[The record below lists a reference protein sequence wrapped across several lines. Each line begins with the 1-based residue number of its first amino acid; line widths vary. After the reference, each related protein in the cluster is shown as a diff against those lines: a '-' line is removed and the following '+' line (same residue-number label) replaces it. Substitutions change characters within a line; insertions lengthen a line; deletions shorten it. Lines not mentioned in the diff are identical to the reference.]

1 MGTWLNE
8 SVSTGLVQR
17 PYVVP
22 SLLRDLV
29 LLDMV
34 ELAGS
39 TVAAAKLLNVSQ
51 PTVSRRFRA
60 VCNDLQITGNLKER
74 AGQRLEHNPCLRLL
88 RRGICHHRWDAASLR
103 FGIEAGLPFP
113 SGGRVQ
119 WVGLR
124 VDQPSD
130 WDCLMRA
137 ELIDGALVKG
147 EDQAALSNCGDTWI
161 TPKGWGD
168 GILVSRRHP
177 KVRKLVEGLMSATIA
192 DQRSSTSD

>member
-1 MGTWLNE
+1 MGTCFNE
-8 SVSTGLVQR
+8 SVSTRLFQR

-22 SLLRDLV
+22 SSLRDLV

-74 AGQRLEHNPCLRLL
+74 AGQRLEPNPCLRLL

-103 FGIEAGLPFP
+103 LGIDAGLPLP
-113 SGGRVQ
+113 TGGRVQ
-119 WVGLR
+119 WVALQ
-124 VDQPSD
+124 VEQPSD

-147 EDQAALSNCGDTWI
+147 ENKAALSNCGDTWI
-161 TPKGWGD
+161 TPKGWGN
-168 GILVSRRHP
+168 GVLLSRRHP
-177 KVRKLVEGLMSATIA
+177 KVRRLVEGLMGATSA
-192 DQRSSTSD
+192 DQRSSTND